1 MHDPLAPAD
10 LRSEGVEVEPGYI
23 STILITPKQE
33 MMQDKG
39 KLEINIFKNYNLHFM
54 IFNTNILL

>member
-39 KLEINIFKNYNLHFM
+39 KLLINIFKNFNLN
-54 IFNTNILL
+54 FNFGNYM